1 MIDNEERDGKVM
13 AKKPATIQDV
23 ALHADVSLKTVSRF
37 INGETNIRP
46 ALRERI
52 AAAVRELGYQP
63 KLAAR
68 QLAGNRSYV
77 IALIA
82 LDHPTSYNA
91 RMMIAIGSA
100 ARAVGYHLVT
110 ELINPADIASDDD
123 FHIQL
128 SVRPD
133 SAILIPPFP
142 DNTAI
147 LGFLERQ
154 GIPTV
159 RVAPVREGYGTPI
172 CVHDEEITTE
182 LVRHLIALGHRRI
195 GIVAP
200 PLPEKASETRIAG
213 YRRALDEA
221 GIGFDPLLMVRGKFT
236 FASGVDAANQL
247 LALPQ
252 RPTAIFAASDEMA
265 MGVMARAQQLGYN
278 VPRDLAVAGFD
289 DFPESRLSY
298 PALTT
303 VRQPVESIA
312 KAAVFAATGRGGPM
326 PELRHE
332 LMIRGSTSGDGK
344 LCTDTLDSVVSW
356 PAQPGR

>member
-1 MIDNEERDGKVM
+1 MAGKV
-13 AKKPATIQDV
+13 ATIQDV
-23 ALHADVSLKTVSRF
+23 ALRADVSLKTVSRF

-82 LDHPTSYNA
+82 LARAGSYNA

-110 ELINPADIASDDD
+110 ELIDPADIPANGD

-128 SVRPD
+128 SLRPD

-142 DNTAI
+142 DNGAI
-147 LGFLERQ
+147 LDFLERQ

-159 RVAPVREGYGTPI
+159 RVAAVHEGYGTPI
-172 CVHDEEITTE
+172 RVHDETITAD
-182 LVRHLIALGHRRI
+182 LIRHLIALGHRRI

-213 YRRALDEA
+213 YHRALDEA
-221 GIGFDPLLMVRGKFT
+221 GIPVDPLLMVRGTFT
-236 FASGVDAANQL
+236 FSSGVDAANRL

-252 RPTAIFAASDEMA
+252 RPTAIFATSDEMA
-265 MGVMARAQQLGYN
+265 MGVMARAQQMGYRI
-278 VPRDLAVAGFD
+278 PQDLAVAGFD

-298 PALTT
+298 PPLTT
-303 VRQPVESIA
+303 VRQPIDAIA
-312 KAAVFAATGRGGPM
+312 RAAVFAATGRGGPV

-332 LMIRGSTSGDGK
+332 LLVRGSTSGDGA
-344 LCTDTLDSVVSW
+344 LCLEAEEESLFW
-356 PAQPGR
+356 APHAHL